1 MVQFEWH
8 DGTVKNIHVDLPS
21 LYEYQ
26 VSAGSPQSECGV
38 WGGRWE
44 EGVVKCGRTK
54 PVTEAPPVNRLCC
67 THRPFWSF
75 LHLLSRQE
83 PGGLKQKPLIL
94 LVKIYL
100 LPI

>member
-8 DGTVKNIHVDLPS
+8 DGTVKNIHVDLPF

-26 VSAGSPQSECGV
+26 VSAVSPQSKCGV
-38 WGGRWE
+38 WGGGRE
-44 EGVVKCGRTK
+44 EGIMECGRTK

-94 LVKIYL
+94 LVMIYL